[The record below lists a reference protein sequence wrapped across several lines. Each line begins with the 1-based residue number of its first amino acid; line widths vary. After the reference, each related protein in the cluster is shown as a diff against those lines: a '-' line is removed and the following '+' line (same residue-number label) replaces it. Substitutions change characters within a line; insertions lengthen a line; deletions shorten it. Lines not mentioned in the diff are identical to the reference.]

1 MAIEPLEVF
10 VDIPRF
16 LMVPKTSNQGGAD
29 MFASSLYSESPL
41 LAQFRRLEE
50 ELDEVFGSAT
60 PWTGGIRSL
69 PPGTF
74 PAINV
79 GSTEDNVTVYL
90 FAPGIDAKKLNISIQ
105 QNLLTVSGERE
116 VARDDDATYY
126 RQERFGGEFRRVIG
140 LPDDVDPDNV
150 EASYRDGIVQITVRR
165 RESAKPRQIAIR

>member
-1 MAIEPLEVF
+1 
-10 VDIPRF
+10 
-16 LMVPKTSNQGGAD
+16 
-29 MFASSLYSESPL
+29 MFGSVYSESPL

-79 GSTEDNVTVYL
+79 GSTENNVTVYL
-90 FAPGIDAKKLNISIQ
+90 FAPGIDAKKRDISIQ
-105 QNLLTVSGERE
+105 QNLLSVSGERE
-116 VARDDDATYY
+116 VDRNEEATFY
-126 RQERFGGEFRRVIG
+126 RQERFDGEFRRVIS
-140 LPDDVDPDNV
+140 LPDDVDPDRV
-150 EASYRDGIVQITVRR
+150 DASYRDGIVQITVRR